1 MHPSLAQRVEA
12 WWDTKPLASQLV
24 TLITFLLAVGLS
36 LSGTVMIGLLQRH
49 LTSQIDD
56 QLIATA
62 HTIQIS
68 ASSATFA
75 ADGQGAIPTLYY
87 VHIHDVDGQDR
98 YLYSEDTLKA
108 SGTPILPELIDTSS
122 APISSFRTLPV
133 TVPSSKTGLGWRAL
147 VVPVYDQDTGLFSG
161 YMTIALPLS
170 DVQHTL
176 RTTASYFTVA
186 GLIIVI
192 IGGWAGHVLVRRALL
207 PLRSIESTAGKIAAG
222 DLTKRLPR
230 AAHPPGSDLR
240 ILRAV
245 LNGRRARRTHR
256 RSHGPHRLGVC
267 PHGHPG
273 RRPPHSRQARR
284 GTPTRHCRH

>member
-1 MHPSLAQRVEA
+1 MYKRQ
-12 WWDTKPLASQLV
+12 
-24 TLITFLLAVGLS
+24 
-36 LSGTVMIGLLQRH
+36 
-49 LTSQIDD
+49 D

-207 PLRSIESTAGKIAAG
+207 PVSYTH
-222 DLTKRLPR
+222 LTLPTIC
-230 AAHPPGSDLR
+230 S
-240 ILRAV
+240 V
-245 LNGRRARRTHR
+245 
-256 RSHGPHRLGVC
+256 
-267 PHGHPG
+267 
-273 RRPPHSRQARR
+273 
-284 GTPTRHCRH
+284 

>member
-1 MHPSLAQRVEA
+1 
-12 WWDTKPLASQLV
+12 
-24 TLITFLLAVGLS
+24 
-36 LSGTVMIGLLQRH
+36 MIGLLQRH

-87 VHIHDVDGQDR
+87 VHIHDADGQDR

-222 DLTKRLPR
+222 DLTKRLTP
-230 AAHPPGSDLR
+230 HPPTTKSAPCPSHSTLCSP
-240 ILRAV
+240 
-245 LNGRRARRTHR
+245 
-256 RSHGPHRLGVC
+256 RSSNPSRHVRPRNERSNASSPTPPTSCAPLWQRSPDTASC
-267 PHGHPG
+267 TQWAACLPNASTKSWAASAQSLPAWPPWS
-273 RRPPHSRQARR
+273 RPPHSRPAR
-284 GTPTRHCRH
+284 